1 MKIILV
7 NKFHYLKGGSET
19 YYFGLAEG
27 LKAAGHEVHFF
38 AMEGDKNLPCEDA
51 DLFVSA
57 KDYNG
62 PSSLTQKVSAA
73 ASLIY
78 SNEAKE
84 KFQALCERV
93 QPDVVHMN
101 LVHRQITLSILDAP
115 YLKEHGVPVL
125 FTAHDYIL
133 VCPNY
138 LMLDGRGSVC
148 DACLGGK
155 FSSCLKRKCVKGS
168 TAKSAMAFA
177 EAEYLRLSHAYNKID
192 KIVCPSSFMAQ
203 KTIEGGLE
211 SNRVS
216 HMTNFCSAETL
227 EQAHSDFDGTDY
239 KSPYLLFFGRL
250 SKEKGVDLLIDA
262 FASIEDMIPDW
273 RLVIVGDG
281 PEREALAQ
289 RVENLSCKDRIEF
302 AGYQTGAPLQKYV
315 ERASLAIACS
325 RCRENMPYSIVE
337 AFASGTPI
345 VGARIGG
352 IPELVREGET
362 GFACEPD
369 DSHSLADAII
379 RGVKFIGDKDTYRD
393 MQQKCRDYVLNNC
406 DQSKYIEQLTG
417 LYQELVDSKKRG

>member
-7 NKFHYLKGGSET
+7 NKFHYLKGGAET

-38 AMEGDKNLPCEDA
+38 AMEGDNNLPCEDA

-155 FSSCLKRKCVKGS
+155 F
-168 TAKSAMAFA
+168 
-177 EAEYLRLSHAYNKID
+177 
-192 KIVCPSSFMAQ
+192 
-203 KTIEGGLE
+203 
-211 SNRVS
+211 
-216 HMTNFCSAETL
+216 
-227 EQAHSDFDGTDY
+227 
-239 KSPYLLFFGRL
+239 
-250 SKEKGVDLLIDA
+250 
-262 FASIEDMIPDW
+262 
-273 RLVIVGDG
+273 
-281 PEREALAQ
+281 
-289 RVENLSCKDRIEF
+289 
-302 AGYQTGAPLQKYV
+302 
-315 ERASLAIACS
+315 
-325 RCRENMPYSIVE
+325 
-337 AFASGTPI
+337 
-345 VGARIGG
+345 
-352 IPELVREGET
+352 
-362 GFACEPD
+362 
-369 DSHSLADAII
+369 
-379 RGVKFIGDKDTYRD
+379 
-393 MQQKCRDYVLNNC
+393 
-406 DQSKYIEQLTG
+406 
-417 LYQELVDSKKRG
+417 